1 MNTSSV
7 WGLPR
12 ALVINVAVVAL
23 VIAFSFTVC
32 AVSKL
37 KPMAKTP
44 AVVTKTV
51 SIKPHDS
58 LSQP

>member
-1 MNTSSV
+1 M

-44 AVVTKTV
+44 AVSTKAV

-58 LSQP
+58 SPQP